1 MRNIWKVAVAV
12 ACVCVL
18 AVAVFATPGSEN
30 DPLVTLTYL
39 TNIFRPQIMEQVK
52 SEAETQKAALEDQLN
67 GVLNERFG
75 VPADDPAP
83 ESDAAFTVV
92 TLASGQVLTGDV
104 GCEAMLRIG
113 TAQCIS
119 PDSPGLID
127 VTAGTILEN
136 DSALETNHLYMVT
149 ISTRSIT
156 CTSETC
162 KLLVRGPY
170 TIA

>member
-1 MRNIWKVAVAV
+1 MRNIWKVVVAVVCICALAAVA
-12 ACVCVL
+12 L
-18 AVAVFATPGSEN
+18 ATPGSET
-30 DPLVTLTYL
+30 DPLVTLSYL
-39 TNIFRPQIMEQVK
+39 TNIFRPQIMEQVQ
-52 SEAETQKAALEDQLN
+52 SEADTQKTALEEELN
-67 GVLNERFG
+67 KVLDERLG
-75 VPADDPAP
+75 TPADEPAP
-83 ESDAAFTVV
+83 ENDAVFTVV

-119 PDSPGLID
+119 PASPGLID
-127 VTAGTILEN
+127 VTSGTILE
-136 DSALETNHLYMVT
+136 DGGALETNHLYMVT